1 MAATL
6 AEQLANVQAAIE
18 AIETGAQS
26 AAVDGQTLTRA
37 DLRTLYARESRLL
50 NKIDRADRGRIT
62 AAET

>member
-18 AIETGAQS
+18 SIETGAQS
-26 AAVDGQTLTRA
+26 AVVDGQTVSRG
-37 DLRTLYARESRLL
+37 DLQTLYTRESRLL
-50 NKIDRADRGRIT
+50 NRIDRADRGRIT